1 MNKRNKKGKSPSTD
15 SLDVAGPS
23 LVQPS
28 TNSSMAGS
36 LGSDAGEASRRA
48 LDSPP
53 VHLEKEL
60 ARVGSINISTSP
72 EVGSAHSA
80 LTRDSMNRLG
90 TMGSMNGKGN

>member
-15 SLDVAGPS
+15 SLDVTGPS

-36 LGSDAGEASRRA
+36 LGSEAGEASRRA

-53 VHLEKEL
+53 VHLEREL
-60 ARVGSINISTSP
+60 ARVGSINSGASEI
-72 EVGSAHSA
+72 GSAHSA
-80 LTRDSMNRLG
+80 LNRDYMSENKI
-90 TMGSMNGKGN
+90 GSMNGKGN